1 MVLPSN
7 DSKSARGVTAK
18 AGLPPGSLIYV
29 GHEHDFATSIE
40 AIEFNTEFFKRTK
53 SENIKEIAHV
63 EADTT
68 LWMSVFGLHDVDLIE
83 TIGQRFHLHHLLL
96 EDVLNTAQRPT
107 ADLYDDTFFMSM
119 KMVYWDDAAKSVRS
133 EHISAVL
140 QAQLVVLFQEK
151 PGDIFDELR
160 SRIENGKGVI
170 KSRGADYLYYR
181 IMDTAVD
188 QYFVIMEKL
197 HQRVERIEADIL
209 KKPEQRQMARLISLK
224 KQILQLRGTI
234 VPLRDHLTLLE
245 RVDRSILKKETLP
258 YLRDLSAHVKEVID
272 SIDLERETIMGLID
286 LYLSASGQQM
296 NNVMKVLTVI
306 STIFIPLTFIVGIY
320 GMNFDHMPELHH
332 PYAYPIIWGI
342 MIGLTGGLLLLFRK
356 KGWL

>member
-1 MVLPSN
+1 MVSPN
-7 DSKSARGVTAK
+7 NHPKSARAITAK
-18 AGLPPGSLIYV
+18 TGLPPGSLVYV
-29 GHEHDFATSIE
+29 GHDHDFATSIE
-40 AIEFNTEFFKRTK
+40 SIEFSTAFFSRTK
-53 SENIKEIAHV
+53 TENIQEFQHTQN
-63 EADTT
+63 DTT
-68 LWMSVFGLHDVDLIE
+68 LWLSVFGVHDVDLIE
-83 TIGQRFHLHHLLL
+83 AIGQRFHFHHLLL

-107 ADLYDDTFFMSM
+107 ADVYDDTFFMSM
-119 KMVYWDDAAKSVRS
+119 KMVYWDEAAKSVRS

-151 PGDIFDELR
+151 PGDIFDGLR

-209 KKPEQRQMARLISLK
+209 KKPDQRQMARLISLK

-234 VPLRDHLTLLE
+234 VPLRDHLALLE
-245 RVDRSILKKETLP
+245 RLDRSILKKETLP

-272 SIDLERETIMGLID
+272 SIDLERETIMGLIE

-332 PYAYPIIWGI
+332 PYAYPIVWGI
-342 MIGLTGGLLLLFRK
+342 MVGLTAGLLLLFRR

>member
-1 MVLPSN
+1 MVSPNNESKLAKGPS
-7 DSKSARGVTAK
+7 SK

-29 GHEHDFATSIE
+29 GQEHEHQITIE
-40 AIEFNTEFFKRTK
+40 AIEFNTEYFNRLKDDNISNIQRVK
-53 SENIKEIAHV
+53 S
-63 EADTT
+63 DTT
-68 LWMSVFGLHDVDLIE
+68 IWLSVFGLQNVELIE
-83 TIGQRFHLHHLLL
+83 AIGQRFQLHHLLL

-107 ADLYDDTFFMSM
+107 ADLYDNTFFMSM
-119 KMVYWDDAAKSVRS
+119 KMVYWDEAAKSVRS

-140 QAQLVVLFQEK
+140 QAGLVILFQEK

-170 KSRGADYLYYR
+170 KARGADYLYYR

-188 QYFVIMEKL
+188 QYYIIIEKL

-209 KKPEQRQMARLISLK
+209 KKPDQRQMARLISLK
-224 KQILQLRGTI
+224 KQILELRGTI
-234 VPLRDHLTLLE
+234 VPLRDHLALLE
-245 RVDRSILKKETLP
+245 IVDRSILKKDTLP
-258 YLRDLSAHVKEVID
+258 YLRDMNAHVKEVID
-272 SIDLERETIMGLID
+272 SIELERETIMGLID

-320 GMNFDHMPELHH
+320 GMNFDRMPELHY
-332 PYAYPIIWGI
+332 PYAYPIVWAI
-342 MIGLTGGLLLLFRK
+342 MIGLTAGLLVLFKR

>member
-7 DSKSARGVTAK
+7 HSKSARDVTAK

-40 AIEFNTEFFKRTK
+40 AIEFSTEFFSRAK
-53 SENIKEIAHV
+53 SEEIN
-63 EADTT
+63 ELKTTQTDTT
-68 LWMSVFGLHDVDLIE
+68 LWMSVFGLHDVDRIE
-83 TIGQRFHLHHLLL
+83 AIGQRFHLHHLLL

-119 KMVYWDDAAKSVRS
+119 KMVYWDEATKSVRS

-140 QAQLVVLFQEK
+140 QAQLVILFQEK

-188 QYFVIMEKL
+188 QYFVIIEKL

-209 KKPEQRQMARLISLK
+209 KKPDQRQMARLISLK
-224 KQILQLRGTI
+224 KQILHLRGTI
-234 VPLRDHLTLLE
+234 VPLRDHLALLE

-258 YLRDLSAHVKEVID
+258 YLSDLSAHVKEVID
-272 SIDLERETIMGLID
+272 SMDLERETIMGLID

-332 PYAYPIIWGI
+332 AYAYPIVWGI
-342 MIGLTGGLLLLFRK
+342 MIGLTAGLLLLFRR